1 MVNNPAFLNSV
12 RFILLVLAQV
22 FIFNHLN
29 FLGFINPMVYI
40 IFLYWY
46 PIRENRALF
55 LVVGFFLGFVIDIF
69 SDSMALHAVSTL
81 TLAYLRPVIMRFCFG
96 VNYEFQTF
104 SFKNTTRVQ
113 RMTFLALL
121 VVTHHLIFFSLE
133 ILSLSHILLLL
144 KKLLMTSFLTLF
156 LCLLLSSLFKVQ
168 SE

>member
-1 MVNNPAFLNSV
+1 MLNNPVALNIV
-12 RFILLVLAQV
+12 RFVLLVLAQV
-22 FIFNHLN
+22 LIFNHLN

-55 LVVGFFLGFVIDIF
+55 MLTAFFLGFVIDMF

-81 TLAYLRPVIMRFCFG
+81 TIAYARPVIMRFCFG

-104 SFKNTTRVQ
+104 SFKNTTRLQ
-113 RMTFLALL
+113 RVTFMAFL
-121 VVTHHLIFFSLE
+121 VVAHHFVFFSLE